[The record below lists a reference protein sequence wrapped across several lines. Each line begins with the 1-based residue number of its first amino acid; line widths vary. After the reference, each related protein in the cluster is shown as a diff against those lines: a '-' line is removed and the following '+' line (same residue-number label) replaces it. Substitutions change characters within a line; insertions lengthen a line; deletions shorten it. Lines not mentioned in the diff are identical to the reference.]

1 MELSKK
7 NHGVVDAKSGG
18 MTIRD
23 SYGKDDSDVT
33 MSAGKERVKTSFG
46 GSTSNIPGVSG
57 ASVKQRENYGKD

>member
-7 NHGVVDAKSGG
+7 NHGMVDAKSGG

-33 MSAGKERVKTSFG
+33 MSAGKERVGKFG
-46 GSTSNIPGVSG
+46 GSTSNIPGISG